1 MSGSSTAGSE
11 YRGAETEVDH
21 GNTLRECVTINRA
34 TEEGEVTSIGNGN
47 LLRPIATW
55 ATTVS
60 WATTS

>member
-1 MSGSSTAGSE
+1 MVIG
-11 YRGAETEVDH
+11 D

-47 LLRPIATW
+47 LLMAIAIW
-55 ATTVS
+55 ATTAS